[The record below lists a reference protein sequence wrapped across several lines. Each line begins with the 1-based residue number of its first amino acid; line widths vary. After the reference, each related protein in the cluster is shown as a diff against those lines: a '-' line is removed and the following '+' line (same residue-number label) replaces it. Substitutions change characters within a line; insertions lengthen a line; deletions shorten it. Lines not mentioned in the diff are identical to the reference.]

1 MRPQNLLSFG
11 SVLFLMRIFSKN
23 GLWIQ
28 GEKQSVGID
37 LRNGKKNPGFSLISH
52 AHSDHYS
59 ASNKNAWATQE
70 TIALIQNNKP
80 GFNHCKPVPFEKKQ
94 KMGEMHAQFHN
105 AGHVLGSAQIR
116 LEGEQTVMVTGDF
129 NPVDSILFKGAKPRE
144 CDWLVMETTFGMPEY
159 SFPERETV
167 HQEIGKWVQQNTKEN
182 RFTILAGYSL
192 GKAQELTRICNE
204 YANEV
209 PLVHEK
215 IFANNQTY
223 EKFGVQLG
231 KFLKLDH
238 NLKEANVLILPPTLL
253 DKNIVPALEYS
264 LGKKVVTAMATGWN
278 HRNGFDTVFPL
289 SDHADYGHL
298 LRFVD
303 ECNPKQVYTMHGF
316 AKEFAATIQRKLKIP
331 ARALGEKSQL
341 SLAEFEFA

>member
-1 MRPQNLLSFG
+1 
-11 SVLFLMRIFSKN
+11 MRIFSKS

-28 GEKQSVGID
+28 GEKQSIGID
-37 LRNGKKNPGFSLISH
+37 LRNGKKNPAFSLISH

-59 ASNKNAWATQE
+59 TGNKNALATAE

-80 GFNHCKPVPFEKKQ
+80 SFNHCKAVSFEKKQ
-94 KMGEMHAQFHN
+94 AIGETTVALHN
-105 AGHVLGSAQIR
+105 AGHVLGSSQIA
-116 LEGEQTVMVTGDF
+116 LETEGKKILVTSDF
-129 NPVDSILFKGAKPRE
+129 NPIESILFKAAKPLA

-167 HQEIGKWVQQNTKEN
+167 HQEIGKWVQQNVKQN
-182 RFTILAGYSL
+182 RFTILTGYSI
-192 GKAQELTRICNE
+192 GKAQELTRICNA

-215 IFANNQTY
+215 IFLHNQTY
-223 EKFGVQLG
+223 EKFGTKLG

-278 HRNGFDTVFPL
+278 HRNGFDKVFPL
-289 SDHADYGHL
+289 SDHADYSHL
-298 LRFVD
+298 LEFVQ
-303 ECNPKQVYTMHGF
+303 ECKPKQVYTMHGF
-316 AKEFAATIQRKLKIP
+316 AKEFAATVQRKLKIP